1 MNVLEKTKDQ
11 SQIDFHNLIIK
22 ALKKTAREVYNQ
34 NVSELRKLEQEN
46 ERLREQCQKYL
57 KQRNLF
63 KTLYAEEMRKKR
75 RWCNVRKKN
84 GAYGW
89 T

>member
-75 RWCNVRKKN
+75 R
-84 GAYGW
+84 
-89 T
+89 

>member
-1 MNVLEKTKDQ
+1 MRKKKRTKVEEALHFVAKAVYTEKQREIDSLTK
-11 SQIDFHNLIIK
+11 
-22 ALKKTAREVYNQ
+22 
-34 NVSELRKLEQEN
+34 EN

-75 RWCNVRKKN
+75 R
-84 GAYGW
+84 
-89 T
+89 